1 MDEKSLLPR
10 KARKVIIMICYFS
23 FAEALHLAKSSALLN
38 EVYLRPRDI
47 SIKILCDYSVFKYIY
62 QTKFFMPD
70 IILMNEL
77 FKIVV

>member
-38 EVYLRPRDI
+38 EVSL
-47 SIKILCDYSVFKYIY
+47 
-62 QTKFFMPD
+62 
-70 IILMNEL
+70 
-77 FKIVV
+77 